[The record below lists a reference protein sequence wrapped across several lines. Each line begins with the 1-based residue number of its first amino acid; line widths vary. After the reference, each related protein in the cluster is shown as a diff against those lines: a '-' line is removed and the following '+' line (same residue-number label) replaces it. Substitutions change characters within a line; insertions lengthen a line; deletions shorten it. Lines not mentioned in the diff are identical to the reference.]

1 MSCRIVHERTRT
13 MKVSLHSVSYS
24 GTVTLN
30 QATLSVE
37 AVMRKAAQLGFDGIT
52 LAAKRPHAL
61 PLDLSPEDRA
71 RIRDLAA
78 ELGLEIVCMAGYNDF
93 CDPSAFNREINLA
106 YVVEC
111 IKLARDLGALIVRTF
126 ASGMGAYHREA
137 TLSQQIQWAI
147 ELAREAAQVAE
158 EMSVTLVLQNHSP
171 IGNDVYNVLEIV
183 EAVGSPAYQ
192 AAIDCPLLTDSGVD
206 YAEALRACRDI
217 LAFTTAGDF
226 QYFPGAIERVAG
238 GQMLTRREI
247 GVPLGEGACDW
258 PPFLALL
265 KEVGYDFWINYEMC
279 SRMRGG
285 GSEENLDRI
294 ASASLDYLRQFIAD
308 IYGP

>member
-1 MSCRIVHERTRT
+1 

-24 GTVTLN
+24 GTVTPD

-37 AVMRKAAQLGFDGIT
+37 EMMEKAAQLGFDGIT

-61 PLDLSPEDRA
+61 PLDLHPEDRM

-78 ELGLEIVCMAGYNDF
+78 ELGLEMVCVAGYNDF
-93 CDPSAFNREINLA
+93 CDPSAFHREINLA

-111 IKLARDLGALIVRTF
+111 IKLARDLGAPVVRTF
-126 ASGMGAYHREA
+126 ASGMGAYHQEA
-137 TLSQQIQWAI
+137 TLSQQIQWTI

-158 EMSVTLVLQNHSP
+158 EMKVTLVLQNHSP
-171 IGNDVYNVLEIV
+171 IGNNVHNVLEIV
-183 EAVGSPAYQ
+183 EAVGSPAYK
-192 AAIDCPLLTDSGVD
+192 AAIDCPLLTESGVD
-206 YAEALRACRDI
+206 YAEALRACKDI

-226 QYFPGAIERVAG
+226 HYVPGAIERVAG
-238 GQMLTRREI
+238 GQVLTRRAV

-258 PPFLALL
+258 PSFLRLL

-294 ASASLDYLRQFIAD
+294 ASASLDYLRQLIGD
-308 IYGP
+308 IFGA